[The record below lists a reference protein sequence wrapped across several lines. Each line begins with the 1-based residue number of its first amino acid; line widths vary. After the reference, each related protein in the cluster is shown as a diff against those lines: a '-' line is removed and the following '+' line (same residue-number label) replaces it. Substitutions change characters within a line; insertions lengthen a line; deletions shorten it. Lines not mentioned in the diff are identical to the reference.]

1 MAHVK
6 LNITRPSADLVAEVA
21 KYPTATLHEAQ
32 GRRGALDSII
42 KPVAPSMQLCGPAFT
57 VKAAPGDNLM
67 LQIAISYAQ
76 PGDVIIVT
84 TGPHSESGGF
94 GDVLC
99 NSCVARKIGGLV
111 MDAGVRD
118 GKQIIEM
125 GFPVFT
131 TGLCIKGTVK
141 ETLGTI
147 NGPIVIGGE
156 VVRPG
161 DIVRGDMDG
170 IVIVRPEEAPAVC
183 QRSYDREKNEEKKIA
198 ELRTGKTF
206 IQVQNLEAMLKAK
219 GLTIE
224 Q

>member
-6 LNITRPSADLVAEVA
+6 LNITRPKPEVVAEVA

-32 GRRGALDSII
+32 GRRGALDSNI
-42 KPVAPSMQLCGPAFT
+42 KPVGSTMSTCGPAFT
-57 VKAAPGDNLM
+57 VKAV
-67 LQIAISYAQ
+67 SYAQ
-76 PGDVIIVT
+76 PGDVIIVS

-118 GKQIIEM
+118 GKQLIEM
-125 GFPVFT
+125 GFPVFS

-141 ETLGTI
+141 ETLGSI
-147 NGPIVIGGE
+147 NAPIVIGGE
-156 VVRPG
+156 IVRPG

-170 IVIVRPEEAPAVC
+170 VVIIRPEEALAVC
-183 QRSYDREKNEEKKIA
+183 KNAEAREKNEEKKIA

-206 IQVQNLEAMLKAK
+206 IEVQGLEAMLKAK

>member
-6 LNITRPSADLVAEVA
+6 LNITRPKPEVVAEVA

-32 GRRGALDSII
+32 GRRGALDSNI
-42 KPVAPSMQLCGPAFT
+42 KPVGSTMSTCGPAFT

-76 PGDVIIVT
+76 PGDVIIVS

-118 GKQIIEM
+118 GKQLIEM
-125 GFPVFT
+125 GFPVFS

-141 ETLGTI
+141 ETLGSI
-147 NGPIVIGGE
+147 NAPIVIGGE
-156 VVRPG
+156 IVRPG

-170 IVIVRPEEAPAVC
+170 VVIIRPEEALAVC
-183 QRSYDREKNEEKKIA
+183 KNAEAREKNEEKKIA

-206 IQVQNLEAMLKAK
+206 IEVQGLEAMLKAK